1 MKMRLLYTGFCV
13 LAINMLL
20 AQENSVSAGG
30 ETIGSGG
37 SSSYSV
43 GQTNY
48 TFQTNG
54 NVNIIEGVQQPYE
67 ISVLEI
73 KDFGLINNI
82 SVFPNPT
89 TQFVTISIQEF
100 EGLEYQLF
108 DINGRLIQSG
118 KLSNSETTINV
129 SQLPQATFLL
139 NILKNN
145 SIGNT
150 FKIIKKD

>member
-1 MKMRLLYTGFCV
+1 MKSLLTGFCV
-13 LAINMLL
+13 LAINIIL

-37 SSSYSV
+37 SSSYSI

-48 TFQTNG
+48 AFQTDG
-54 NVNIIEGVQQPYE
+54 NINIIEGVQQPYE

-73 KDFGLINNI
+73 KDFGLIENI

-100 EGLEYQLF
+100 EGLEFQLF

-118 KLSNSETTINV
+118 KLSNSKTTINV

>member
-1 MKMRLLYTGFCV
+1 MKLLLTGFCV
-13 LAINMLL
+13 LVINIVL

-30 ETIGSGG
+30 ETVGSGG
-37 SSSYSV
+37 ASSYSI

-48 TFQTNG
+48 TFQTDG
-54 NVNIIEGVQQPYE
+54 NINIIEGVQQPYE

-73 KDFGLINNI
+73 KDFGLIENI

-100 EGLEYQLF
+100 EGLEFQLF

-129 SQLPQATFLL
+129 SQLPQSTFLL

>member
-1 MKMRLLYTGFCV
+1 MKLLLTGFCV
-13 LAINMLL
+13 LAINIIL

-37 SSSYSV
+37 SSSYSI

-48 TFQTNG
+48 AFQTDG
-54 NVNIIEGVQQPYE
+54 NINIIEGVQQPYE

-73 KDFGLINNI
+73 KDFGLIENI

-89 TQFVTISIQEF
+89 TQFVTISTQEF
-100 EGLEYQLF
+100 EGLEFQLF

-118 KLSNSETTINV
+118 KLRNSETTINV